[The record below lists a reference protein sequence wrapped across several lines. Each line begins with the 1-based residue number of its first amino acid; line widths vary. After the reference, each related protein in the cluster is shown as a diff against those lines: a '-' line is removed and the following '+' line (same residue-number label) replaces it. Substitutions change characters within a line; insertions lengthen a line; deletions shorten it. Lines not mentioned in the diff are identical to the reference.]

1 MGFSPWGMPFMTAAI
16 ALGTNLGN
24 RPANLRLALNHLA
37 TLGTLTASSNFH
49 DTAPVGYLDQPHVLH
64 AAALIETDLSPQ
76 DLLQSLLTIEKEM
89 GRDRTTAPPKG
100 PRLIDLDLL
109 LYGSEVL
116 QTEALTL
123 PHPAMQDRAFV
134 LTPLAEIAPNLLHP
148 TLHRTIAELLRSL
161 TPQN

>member
-1 MGFSPWGMPFMTAAI
+1 MTAAI

-24 RPANLRLALNHLA
+24 REANLHTALHHMA
-37 TLGTLTASSNFH
+37 DLGAITAISTFH
-49 DTAPVGYLDQPHVLH
+49 DTAPVGYLNQPHFLN
-64 AAALIETDLSPQ
+64 AAALLETNLHPEA
-76 DLLQSLLTIEKEM
+76 LLQSLLTIEKQM
-89 GRDRTTAPPKG
+89 GRDRITAPPKG

-109 LYGSEVL
+109 LYENLTL

-148 TLHRTIAELLRSL
+148 TLHRTISELLQSL
-161 TPQN
+161 PPQN